1 MTEHT
6 PHVCPLCGAP
16 RAEDGTPSCACGR
29 RVSAAHRHSRT
40 AAAAAAEDFDPVR
53 IRPFVEL
60 EDEGDSADSTT
71 PVAVTAVDDILT
83 PTANTP
89 DASTPPEDDT
99 PATPFPSVAEPVAPR
114 RRVGLLFAGAAVAV
128 LAVGGTVGGLLY
140 EGPSHDTSRSD
151 GIRAPLPD
159 PGTSTSTAAVR
170 PSASASSASPSPTPS
185 ESAGATPSR
194 TATPTDPAPT
204 EGTPSATASA
214 TPSPS
219 ASSGQPPVL
228 RLGDTGPEVVEL
240 QLRLRQVGLYS
251 QDADGVYDSDVQSAV
266 RSYQFTR
273 LILQDES
280 GVYGRATR
288 ASLESETK
296 KP

>member
-1 MTEHT
+1 M
-6 PHVCPLCGAP
+6 PV
-16 RAEDGTPSCACGR
+16 EDDA
-29 RVSAAHRHSRT
+29 
-40 AAAAAAEDFDPVR
+40 
-53 IRPFVEL
+53 
-60 EDEGDSADSTT
+60 
-71 PVAVTAVDDILT
+71 
-83 PTANTP
+83 PTA
-89 DASTPPEDDT
+89 
-99 PATPFPSVAEPVAPR
+99 PFPSVDEPVASR

-128 LAVGGTVGGLLY
+128 LVVGGTVGGLLY
-140 EGPSHDTSRSD
+140 EGPSHDAARSD

-159 PGTSTSTAAVR
+159 PATSTSAAALR
-170 PSASASSASPSPTPS
+170 PSASASSASPSATTS

-194 TATPTDPAPT
+194 SATPTDSAPPD
-204 EGTPSATASA
+204 GTPSATASA

-219 ASSGQPPVL
+219 ATSGQPPIL

-251 QDADGVYDSDVQSAV
+251 QTADGVYDSDVQSAV